1 MPIRRIKT
9 AGEVVV
15 QFEVI
20 PALAI
25 QLLNKKNMQT
35 KFHIGLLLLFF
46 LSNCDT
52 KESAD
57 ACKNISF
64 DAGNYTLLKNATLFD
79 GINEDVLNNYSILI
93 KDDVIYDI
101 APDSI
106 ICTPENV
113 KVITLEGRLLS
124 PGLIESHGHQTF
136 NEPWDTT
143 KIKLE
148 KLVFAGITGIRNM
161 AGRVPSYNDWSKKI
175 KAGQV
180 IGPNIY
186 SSSFFAGQ
194 EFFNVDGRLQKYRD
208 FGDDP
213 GEEDWMKI
221 VDANLDIP
229 AAVAKAKSSG
239 ATGIKLYASLK
250 PAWVRTIILEA
261 NKHNLRVWSHA
272 HLQFTET
279 QDIVDSE
286 VNSIS
291 HAEML
296 SHTIS
301 QDGEVI
307 KNRAGIDTSR
317 VKLIFE
323 KMIENEIYFDV
334 TLELYY
340 KYYGGD
346 SGSAI
351 FSTQIV
357 KQAIEMGVPIVA
369 GSDSEGFWNE
379 GKIALY
385 DELITLVEKA
395 GMDTRSVLKSA
406 TYNPARLLGIEET
419 YGSISKGKKADIV
432 VFNASPLEDI
442 QNISQVYL
450 TLKDGILYQQ

>member
-1 MPIRRIKT
+1 MKT
-9 AGEVVV
+9 K
-15 QFEVI
+15 
-20 PALAI
+20 LY
-25 QLLNKKNMQT
+25 
-35 KFHIGLLLLFF
+35 IGLLLLFL
-46 LSNCDT
+46 LSSCD
-52 KESAD
+52 K
-57 ACKNISF
+57 KNSTDTCNKKTF
-64 DAGNYTLLKNATLFD
+64 DAGNYTHLKNATLFD
-79 GINEDVLNNYSILI
+79 GISEDVLNNYSVLI
-93 KDDVIYDI
+93 KDDIICNI

-106 ICTPENV
+106 ICTPQNV
-113 KVITLEGRLLS
+113 KVIELEGRLLS

-161 AGRVPSYNDWSKKI
+161 AGRVPSYNEWAKKI
-175 KAGQV
+175 DAGQV

-186 SSSFFAGQ
+186 SSAFFAGQ

-208 FGDDP
+208 YGDDP

-221 VDANLDIP
+221 VDPNLDIP
-229 AAVAKAKSSG
+229 DAVAKAKNSG

-250 PAWVRTIILEA
+250 PAWVRTIISEA

-272 HLQFTET
+272 HLQFAET
-279 QDIVDSE
+279 QDIIDMQL
-286 VNSIS
+286 NSIS
-291 HAEML
+291 HAEMF

-301 QDGEVI
+301 PDDEVI
-307 KNRAGIDTSR
+307 KNRASIDTSR

-346 SGSAI
+346 SERAI

-357 KQAIEMGVPIVA
+357 KMAVEMGVPIVA

-395 GMDTRSVLKSA
+395 GMNSKSVLKSA

-419 YGSISKGKKADIV
+419 YGSISKGKKANIV
-432 VFNASPLEDI
+432 VFIASPLEDI
-442 QNISQVYL
+442 HNINQIHL
-450 TLKDGILYQQ
+450 TLKDGIVYQ